1 MKLVKFLT
9 LYSLLNILCSPVFA
23 NLDVNAPNINLK
35 FQADPED
42 YINYKLWTYEFYSNR
57 ISNDGANLWIT
68 PSVGILKYNKI
79 TGECYNVASEIYANN
94 EATYTAIEAISDEL
108 VCYAEMYGF
117 AQVWDGAKIDTYGY
131 TNGFVY
137 SFAIRPNGDVWAS
150 LGAKYIPPADSVI
163 GDRHFWG
170 YQTYNA
176 MSSQIQS
183 PITDMAFDSNG
194 RLWIAMFGQYYY
206 LGYHDYVNE
215 GDMTKYVC
223 SNLYSGPYKK
233 ITSIAIDSNDNIWYA
248 SDEGI
253 NCYYQATGQEV
264 CMTKEQYPAML
275 ENRYFGN
282 DIDDNG
288 NIWFTSENNLLKW
301 DGSEFTTYTCDGYEE
316 ARSMLCD
323 GNIVWVLLKNDTL
336 LKFQNNEFEAI
347 DLGPAI
353 TNTGINESIAETQN
367 TKAFVTNEMLNIEN
381 AEGINSVVVY
391 DATGKVISSTNA
403 NGATS
408 TQIALPSTI
417 KGVLIVK
424 VNNEVVKVVK

>member
-1 MKLVKFLT
+1 MKGYKYLT
-9 LYSLLNILCSPVFA
+9 IIILFSIYFSPVPA
-23 NLDVNAPNINLK
+23 QDN
-35 FQADPED
+35 
-42 YINYKLWTYEFYSNR
+42 YINGKPWFCEYYSNR
-57 ISNDGANLWIT
+57 ISDDGVNLWIAA
-68 PSVGILKYNKI
+68 SKGLIKYNKN
-79 TGECYNVASEIYANN
+79 TGEAYNAADEVYADS
-94 EATYTAIEAISDEL
+94 EATFTAIEVNSDGII
-108 VCYAEMYGF
+108 CYSPNYQMPKM
-117 AQVWDGAKIDTYGY
+117 WDGAKLENYGLSFNYGY
-131 TNGFVY
+131 AY
-137 SFAIRPNGDVWAS
+137 SFAFRSNGDVWGS
-150 LGAKYIPPADSVI
+150 TGGYYIPPVDSSM
-163 GDRHFWG
+163 HNTG
-170 YQTYNA
+170 YTTDNKLSASTQTA
-176 MSSQIQS
+176 IM
-183 PITDMAFDSNG
+183 DMKFDSKDM
-194 RLWIAMFGQYYY
+194 LWLAMYGQYDY
-206 LGYHDYVNE
+206 LAFEDYTKDYVNSI
-215 GDMTKYVC
+215 TYVG
-223 SNLYSGPYKK
+223 NNKGTPYKK
-233 ITSIAIDSNDNIWYA
+233 ITSIAIDKNDNIWYA
-248 SDEGI
+248 SQDGI

-323 GNIVWVLLKNDTL
+323 GDIVWVLLKNDTL

-381 AEGINSVVVY
+381 AEGINLVVVY
-391 DATGKVISSTNA
+391 DAMGKVITSANV

-417 KGVLIVK
+417 KGLLIVK
-424 VNNEVVKVVK
+424 VNNDVIKVACNN

>member
-1 MKLVKFLT
+1 MRKFSIQF
-9 LYSLLNILCSPVFA
+9 LYIVLSLLISLPIIAV
-23 NLDVNAPNINLK
+23 
-35 FQADPED
+35 E
-42 YINYKLWTYEFYSNR
+42 YNYNSMQWYREYYSNR
-57 ISNDGANLWIT
+57 IAIGGENLLLATSSGLIKYNKINEEAYNAALELYYTEENSKFTAIETYEYDGTTIICYSVDDIGPIVYDGARVDYYGTYYHQDDGYSFAMSQDSSVWASTMSLFIPPIDSLYHSDGIRIRNAWGSAISSAILDMSIDSKNNLWIT
-68 PSVGILKYNKI
+68 SYGQYNYL
-79 TGECYNVASEIYANN
+79 ESHNVESYNVYWF
-94 EATYTAIEAISDEL
+94 EL
-108 VCYAEMYGF
+108 
-117 AQVWDGAKIDTYGY
+117 T
-131 TNGFVY
+131 
-137 SFAIRPNGDVWAS
+137 
-150 LGAKYIPPADSVI
+150 
-163 GDRHFWG
+163 
-170 YQTYNA
+170 
-176 MSSQIQS
+176 
-183 PITDMAFDSNG
+183 G
-194 RLWIAMFGQYYY
+194 R
-206 LGYHDYVNE
+206 
-215 GDMTKYVC
+215 
-223 SNLYSGPYKK
+223 KK
-233 ITSIAIDSNDNIWYA
+233 ITSIAIDKDDNIWYA
-248 SDEGI
+248 SEEGI
-253 NCYYQATGQEV
+253 NCYYQASGQEV

-323 GNIVWVLLKNDTL
+323 GDIVWVLLKNDTL

-391 DATGKVISSTNA
+391 DAMGRVITSTNA

>member
-1 MKLVKFLT
+1 MKHIKIVA
-9 LYSLLNILCSPVFA
+9 LYSFIILCIPAFAQLNI
-23 NLDVNAPNINLK
+23 NTQKINLK
-35 FQADPED
+35 FQEDPQE

-94 EATYTAIEAISDEL
+94 EATYTAIETTSDGI
-108 VCYAEMYGF
+108 VCYSEMYGF

-176 MSSQIQS
+176 ISSQIQS
-183 PITDMAFDSNG
+183 PITDMAFDSKG

-253 NCYYQATGQEV
+253 NCYYQSLGQEV

-323 GNIVWVLLKNDTL
+323 GDIVWVLLKNDTL

-347 DLGPAI
+347 DLAPAV
-353 TNTGINESIAETQN
+353 TGIEESASEVSN
-367 TKAFVTNEMLNIEN
+367 TKAYVSNGVLYIKSAEDITSVNIYDTMGRGILTAKPSLAEKEVTI
-381 AEGINSVVVY
+381 
-391 DATGKVISSTNA
+391 T
-403 NGATS
+403 
-408 TQIALPSTI
+408 LPNV

-424 VNNEVVKVVK
+424 VNNEVIKVVCNN

>member
-1 MKLVKFLT
+1 MKYYIKFLIIVT
-9 LYSLLNILCSPVFA
+9 IILGPSPIKSN
-23 NLDVNAPNINLK
+23 NLSVRWYD
-35 FQADPED
+35 E
-42 YINYKLWTYEFYSNR
+42 YYSNR
-57 ISNDGANLWIT
+57 IANDGENLWLATSSGLI
-68 PSVGILKYNKI
+68 KYNKS
-79 TGECYNVASEIYANN
+79 TKNAYNVASELYYV
-94 EATYTAIEAISDEL
+94 TKDSRFTAIETYNIDGNL
-108 VCYAEMYGF
+108 IICYSAEMQGAFSY
-117 AQVWDGAKIDTYGY
+117 DGAIVEYLGTMYNY
-131 TNGFVY
+131 NYSY
-137 SFAIRPNGDVWAS
+137 SFAMSPDGGIWAS
-150 LGAKYIPPADSVI
+150 TCGIVNPPVDSLYHGDGFYIK
-163 GDRHFWG
+163 
-170 YQTYNA
+170 NA
-176 MSSQIQS
+176 ISSAIPS
-183 PITDMAFDSNG
+183 AILDMAFDSKNT
-194 RLWIAMFGQYYY
+194 LWITSYGQYEY
-206 LGYHDYVNE
+206 LDYIKMESYKDIVALN
-215 GDMTKYVC
+215 GT
-223 SNLYSGPYKK
+223 KK
-233 ITSIAIDSNDNIWYA
+233 ITSLAIDSNDNIWYA
-248 SDEGI
+248 SDNGI

-282 DIDDNG
+282 DIDDSG

-301 DGSEFTTYTCDGYEE
+301 DGSEFTTYTCDGYKE

-353 TNTGINESIAETQN
+353 TNTGINESITEAQN

-391 DATGKVISSTNA
+391 DAMGKVITSANV

-424 VNNEVVKVVK
+424 VNNEVVKVIK

>member
-1 MKLVKFLT
+1 MKHIKIVA
-9 LYSLLNILCSPVFA
+9 LYSFIILCIPAFAQLNI
-23 NLDVNAPNINLK
+23 NTQKINLK

-282 DIDDNG
+282 DIDDSG

-391 DATGKVISSTNA
+391 DAMGRVITSTNA

-417 KGVLIVK
+417 KGVIIVK

>member
-1 MKLVKFLT
+1 MKYYIKHLIIIAVIFVS
-9 LYSLLNILCSPVFA
+9 YPINSL
-23 NLDVNAPNINLK
+23 
-35 FQADPED
+35 
-42 YINYKLWTYEFYSNR
+42 NYNSLRWYDEYYSNR
-57 ISNDGANLWIT
+57 IANDGENLWVTTSTGLIKYNKLTKNAYNAASEVYANPDSRFTAIESYNYDGVDIICYSIAGGGSYTFDGAMLEDYSTIYNRNYSYSFTISPDGGIWASSSCIYVPPVNYSYSDHYQGVSTTNSFSSQTPGAILDLAIDKKNNLWIA
-68 PSVGILKYNKI
+68 SYGEYDYLHYNKL
-79 TGECYNVASEIYANN
+79 ESY
-94 EATYTAIEAISDEL
+94 
-108 VCYAEMYGF
+108 
-117 AQVWDGAKIDTYGY
+117 KIVEKT
-131 TNGFVY
+131 
-137 SFAIRPNGDVWAS
+137 
-150 LGAKYIPPADSVI
+150 L
-163 GDRHFWG
+163 
-170 YQTYNA
+170 
-176 MSSQIQS
+176 
-183 PITDMAFDSNG
+183 
-194 RLWIAMFGQYYY
+194 
-206 LGYHDYVNE
+206 
-215 GDMTKYVC
+215 
-223 SNLYSGPYKK
+223 SGCKK
-233 ITSIAIDSNDNIWYA
+233 IVSIAIDSNDNIWYA
-248 SDEGI
+248 SEEGI
-253 NCYYQATGQEV
+253 NCYYQSLGQEV

-282 DIDDNG
+282 DIDDSG

>member
-1 MKLVKFLT
+1 MKLSKIFIFILLFNI
-9 LYSLLNILCSPVFA
+9 LYSPLFA
-23 NLDVNAPNINLK
+23 QEEFINGKRWCHDYYANRIANDGKNLWLTTSTGLIKYDKNNEYAYNAASELYYVSEESTFTAIETYNINGTLVICYSANEIGA
-35 FQADPED
+35 FTFDGSIVNYMGTYSHYSEGYSYTMSPDGGIWASLD
-42 YINYKLWTYEFYSNR
+42 YIYMPPVDSLYYGDGLR
-57 ISNDGANLWIT
+57 ISNMWSANVFGAIMDMTFDSKNNLWI
-68 PSVGILKYNKI
+68 
-79 TGECYNVASEIYANN
+79 ASY
-94 EATYTAIEAISDEL
+94 
-108 VCYAEMYGF
+108 
-117 AQVWDGAKIDTYGY
+117 
-131 TNGFVY
+131 
-137 SFAIRPNGDVWAS
+137 
-150 LGAKYIPPADSVI
+150 
-163 GDRHFWG
+163 
-170 YQTYNA
+170 
-176 MSSQIQS
+176 
-183 PITDMAFDSNG
+183 
-194 RLWIAMFGQYYY
+194 GQYNY
-206 LGYHDYVNE
+206 LEYVKLESYDQPELKLTGN
-215 GDMTKYVC
+215 
-223 SNLYSGPYKK
+223 KK
-233 ITSIAIDSNDNIWYA
+233 IVSIAIDSNDNIWYA
-248 SDEGI
+248 SEEGI
-253 NCYYQATGQEV
+253 NCYYQAIGQEV

-391 DATGKVISSTNA
+391 DAMGKVISSANA

-417 KGVLIVK
+417 KGVIMVK
-424 VNNEVVKVVK
+424 VNSEVIKVICN

>member
-1 MKLVKFLT
+1 MKLTKLVVLCT
-9 LYSLLNILCSPVFA
+9 LINILCLPVFA
-23 NLDVNAPNINLK
+23 QDT
-35 FQADPED
+35 
-42 YINYKLWTYEFYSNR
+42 YINYKLWTYEYYSNR
-57 ISNDGANLWIT
+57 ISDDSENLWIT
-68 PSVGILKYNKI
+68 TSKGIVKYNKS
-79 TGECYNVASEIYANN
+79 TGYAYNVASEVYAN
-94 EATYTAIEAISDEL
+94 EELTYTAIEVTSDEI
-108 VCYAEMYGF
+108 VCYSEMDGF
-117 AQVWDGAKIDTYGY
+117 AQMWDGAKIDTYGY

-150 LGAKYIPPADSVI
+150 FGAHYVPPVDSVKNN
-163 GDRHFWG
+163 RHYTG
-170 YQTYNA
+170 YVTHNSL
-176 MSSQIQS
+176 SSKIQS

-194 RLWIAMFGQYYY
+194 RLWLAMFGQYEY
-206 LGYHDYVNE
+206 LGYHEYINE
-215 GDMTKYVC
+215 GDVTKYVG
-223 SNLYSGPYKK
+223 SNPRSGPYKK
-233 ITSIAIDSNDNIWYA
+233 ITSIAIDKNDNIWYA
-248 SDEGI
+248 SEEGI

-323 GNIVWVLLKNDTL
+323 GDIVWVLLKNDTL

-347 DLGPAI
+347 DLTPAV
-353 TNTGINESIAETQN
+353 TGIEESTTEVSK
-367 TKAFVTNEMLNIEN
+367 TKAFVTNEMLKIEN

-417 KGVLIVK
+417 KGILIVK

>member
-1 MKLVKFLT
+1 MKYSIRMLT
-9 LYSLLNILCSPVFA
+9 FALLFITFPILA
-23 NLDVNAPNINLK
+23 
-35 FQADPED
+35 ED
-42 YINYKLWTYEFYSNR
+42 YNSLYWDREYFSNR
-57 ISNDGANLWIT
+57 IANDGENLWLTTSTGLI
-68 PSVGILKYNKI
+68 KYNKL
-79 TGECYNVASEIYANN
+79 TKNAYNAASEVYASN
-94 EATYTAIEAISDEL
+94 EEKFTAIEVYDYDDCKTI
-108 VCYAEMYGF
+108 CYSIDNKGPKTF
-117 AQVWDGAKIDTYGY
+117 DGAKVESYSTYSGWDDA
-131 TNGFVY
+131 Y
-137 SFAIRPNGDVWAS
+137 SFAMCPNGGIWA
-150 LGAKYIPPADSVI
+150 SVI
-163 GDRHFWG
+163 GIFVPPVDSTYHGIG
-170 YQTYNA
+170 YANGINA
-176 MSSQIQS
+176 YS
-183 PITDMAFDSNG
+183 PKIPSCNLDMEFDSSGN
-194 RLWIAMFGQYYY
+194 LWIAMYGYYEY
-206 LGYHDYVNE
+206 MLCFMPDKG
-215 GDMTKYVC
+215 TAKC
-223 SNLYSGPYKK
+223 TLSGCKK
-233 ITSIAIDSNDNIWYA
+233 ITSIAIDSSDNIWFA
-248 SDEGI
+248 SEDGI
-253 NCYYQATGQEV
+253 NCYYQAIGQVV

-323 GNIVWVLLKNDTL
+323 GDIVWVLLKNDTL

-353 TNTGINESIAETQN
+353 TNTGINESITEAQN

-391 DATGKVISSTNA
+391 DATGKVITSANA